1 MTYCE
6 GVKNWL
12 RCICCEHL
20 YSSDCPVQRGDIEE
34 LIKVMNLEQPSE
46 FDLYLDEME
55 LDDYEG
61 PTGQA

>member
-1 MTYCE
+1 
-6 GVKNWL
+6 
-12 RCICCEHL
+12 
-20 YSSDCPVQRGDIEE
+20 VQRGDIEE
-34 LIKVMNLEQPSE
+34 LIKQMNLEQPSE